1 LPYYSLM
8 GVACLGGLFGSVIKK
23 PLTAVVLAVEVTS
36 FSDLRVIAIVTVIS
50 YFMTGIIDRVDKKIA
65 ERKGGAHSSD
75 GDLPSQEEKDVGNDS
90 TSIQNLIDKDDL
102 DIDDILDNSDKI
114 DEKDIYDQEL

>member
-1 LPYYSLM
+1 M
-8 GVACLGGLFGSVIKK
+8 
-23 PLTAVVLAVEVTS
+23 LAVEVTS
-36 FSDLRVIAIVTVIS
+36 FSDLRVIAIITVIS
-50 YFMTGIIDRVDKKIA
+50 YFMTGIIDRVDKQIA

-90 TSIQNLIDKDDL
+90 ASIQNLIDKDDL